1 MVKAPKN
8 MAYVAETLERMERG
22 ELKVVNHIEKIM
34 YQLLKNV
41 NCFTQNVNC
50 YTRML

>member
-22 ELKVVNHIEKIM
+22 ELKVEPPPECYECHDEP
-34 YQLLKNV
+34 LKGASKSYM
-41 NCFTQNVNC
+41 QK
-50 YTRML
+50 